1 MLIYCR
7 NRVDT
12 IKAPLGENQNVKI
25 TYVKNIRVAGTREV
39 TDGEPNTPQAH
50 PIDWYATAE
59 RTPKA
64 AKLGPRATSA
74 IFVEIGT
81 DEGISGLF
89 GPIQKEQA
97 FIIDN
102 QLGPFLLGKDPL
114 AIEALHD
121 QMLRLNRHG
130 RSGIFMTGLSPLDC
144 ALWDL
149 KGKAW
154 KQPIWRLLGG
164 PTRTQVPAYA
174 SMLGHSVEPNSAAA
188 KAKEKKQLGY
198 TAQKWFFRFG
208 PAHGAEGVEKNLAMA
223 SAVREAVGPHYKLM
237 FDAFMGWDRNYAT
250 KMVQALEAL
259 EPTWMEEPIAPER
272 VGEFAQIRAASRTPI
287 ATGEHVYTRWQSKEL
302 LVNGAVDYLQ
312 NDPDW
317 TGGISELVKVCALA
331 SSFEVPVVAHGHSL
345 LAALHV
351 AGAQSPAVVP
361 FVEFL
366 IKAQPDKQHFFKT
379 FYEPVDGQ
387 VALPDAPG
395 LGIEL
400 DEGKIEKREEVHFA

>member
-1 MLIYCR
+1 
-7 NRVDT
+7 
-12 IKAPLGENQNVKI
+12 VKI
-25 TYVKNIRVAGTREV
+25 TYVKNIRVHGTREV
-39 TDGEPNTPQAH
+39 IDDEPNTPQAH
-50 PIDWYATAE
+50 PIDLYAAAE
-59 RTPKA
+59 RAPRVVA
-64 AKLGPRATSA
+64 LGPKPVSA

-81 DEGISGLF
+81 DEGVTGIF

-102 QLGPFLLGKDPL
+102 QLGPFLVGKDPL

-130 RSGIFMTGLSPLDC
+130 RSGVFMTGLSPLDC

-154 KQPIWRLLGG
+154 KQPILRLLGG
-164 PTRTQVPAYA
+164 PTRTKVAAYA
-174 SMLGHSVEPNSAAA
+174 SMLGHSVEPEKAAA
-188 KAKEKKQLGY
+188 RAQEKQALGY

-208 PAHGAEGVEKNLAMA
+208 PAHGAEGVENNLAMA
-223 SAVREAVGPHYKLM
+223 SAVRAAVGPHYKLM
-237 FDAFMGWDRNYAT
+237 FDAFMGWDRNYAI
-250 KMVQALEAL
+250 KMVQALEPL
-259 EPTWMEEPIAPER
+259 DPTWMEEPIAPER
-272 VGEFAQIRAASRTPI
+272 IGEFAQIRAASKTPI
-287 ATGEHVYTRWQSKEL
+287 ATGEHVYTRWQAKEL
-302 LVNGAVDYLQ
+302 LVAGAVDYLQ

-317 TGGISELVKVCALA
+317 TGGISELLKICALA

-379 FYEPVDGQ
+379 FYEPVDGH
-387 VALPDAPG
+387 VALPKTPG

-400 DEGKIEKREEVHFA
+400 DEAKIEKCEDVHFA